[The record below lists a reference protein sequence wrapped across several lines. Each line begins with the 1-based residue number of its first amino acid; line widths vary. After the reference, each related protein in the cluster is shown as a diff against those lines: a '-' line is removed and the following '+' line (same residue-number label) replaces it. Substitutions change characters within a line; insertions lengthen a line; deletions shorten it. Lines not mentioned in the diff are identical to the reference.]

1 MKITFKLIILLGI
14 FYLSFTSCNKEK
26 VQPGHTDNPV
36 ELAPPSAQ
44 IEADFIKYILEKLTY
59 SINFGNLPYKT
70 VEINIRDNTISSYY
84 IYKNNSADS
93 GKYEYVLLKSGRHR

>member
-1 MKITFKLIILLGI
+1 MKITLKLIILLGI

-26 VQPGHTDNPV
+26 VKPGYPDSPV
-36 ELAPPSAQ
+36 ELASPPAQ
-44 IEADFIKYILEKLTY
+44 IEADFIKYILEKLTN

-84 IYKNNSADS
+84 IYKNNSVDS
-93 GKYEYVLLKSGRHR
+93 RKYEYVLLKSGRHR